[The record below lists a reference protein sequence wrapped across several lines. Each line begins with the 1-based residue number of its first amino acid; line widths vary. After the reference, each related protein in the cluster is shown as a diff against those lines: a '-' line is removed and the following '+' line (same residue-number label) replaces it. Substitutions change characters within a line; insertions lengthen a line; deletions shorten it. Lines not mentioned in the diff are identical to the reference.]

1 MAKIK
6 SETANADCACIVEL
20 KHQDLKV
27 SDQLT
32 HCTAVLMDIVH
43 YPMYMWFTQTSEN
56 YAIPLFEAIAIIET
70 FLLNIRKIFHM
81 TSIFGI
87 NDTLPCAFLL

>member
-1 MAKIK
+1 MTVGIRIWLFFLVLIPSILRFSHMAKIK

-43 YPMYMWFTQTSEN
+43 YPMYM
-56 YAIPLFEAIAIIET
+56 
-70 FLLNIRKIFHM
+70 
-81 TSIFGI
+81 
-87 NDTLPCAFLL
+87 